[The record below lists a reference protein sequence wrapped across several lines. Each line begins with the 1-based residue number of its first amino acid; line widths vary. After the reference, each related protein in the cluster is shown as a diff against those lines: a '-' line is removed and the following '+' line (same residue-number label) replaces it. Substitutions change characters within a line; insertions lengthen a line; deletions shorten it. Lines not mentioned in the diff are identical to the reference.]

1 MCTNQIECYVYIN
14 NWNET
19 KKKYF
24 KKEKLNISEQKS
36 DGIRIKLNDL

>member
-1 MCTNQIECYVYIN
+1 MCTSIIGMKQ
-14 NWNET
+14 
-19 KKKYF
+19 KKYF